1 MCICCRKLIEW
12 FAMIAASIYSLL
24 TLAYVLSTLFLG
36 VILVPIMIRTEI
48 IYDLS
53 LSLLALLTTIL
64 LYVQALALLTATE
77 RLVEIM
83 SKVTEYVRLP

>member
-1 MCICCRKLIEW
+1 
-12 FAMIAASIYSLL
+12 MIAASIYSLL